1 MRGGVTVFVVSVFG
15 KGLQTWE
22 YSPEFALRSYTYLMF
37 HAAPA
42 YIYEKVLQPNPL
54 LMFYFIRCLL
64 GLVCAFAEVYF
75 YK

>member
-1 MRGGVTVFVVSVFG
+1 MTDLFKPTILVFG

-22 YSPEFALRSYTYLMF
+22 YSPEFGLRSYFYIMV

-42 YIYEKVLQPNPL
+42 WIYHKLLQPNPL

-64 GLVCAFAEVYF
+64 GLICAFAEVYF